1 VICPGSVKYGAK
13 AKPILIQDVIV
24 LGDEMATTATLGVIV
39 GNRDFFPDV
48 LISEARRDLTKLFAE
63 LAIEPVWLGPEDSK
77 LGAVE
82 TWTDARKCGDLLRRE
97 RERIDG
103 VLVCLPNFGDEK
115 GVADSIRL
123 ADVNVPIL
131 VQASPDDLDQFG
143 LDRRRD
149 AFCGKISV
157 CNNLRQFGFKYTLT
171 RDHTVTVLDPRF
183 REDLIKFV
191 QTCKVVRGLSRVRIG
206 AVGARPNA
214 FNTTRYSEKLFENTG
229 ISTNTIDLSEVFG
242 DAARINDGDTRIKA
256 RIDQIHAYADTSAAP
271 AESLLRMAKFAL
283 IVDDWMDSL
292 GISATAMQCW
302 SSLQKNF
309 GVNVCTIMSMMSQRM
324 MPSACEVDIA
334 GVISM
339 YALQLAS
346 GRPSALVD
354 WNNNYGGNPDK
365 CVLFH
370 CGNWPT
376 EFLPDAKMGTAPI
389 LGTTLGEENTVG
401 TLNGRTDSGP
411 LTIAR
416 VSTDDLSGSISTY
429 VAQGDFTDDPL
440 NTFGARAVVDV
451 PGLPGLMH
459 VICQHGFE
467 HHAAMSRS
475 HCGDAVAEAMSRY
488 KGWRTYHHGRS
499 GELAPIPSMI

>member
-1 VICPGSVKYGAK
+1 
-13 AKPILIQDVIV
+13 
-24 LGDEMATTATLGVIV
+24 MATLGVIL

-48 LISEARRDLTKLFAE
+48 LVGEARRDLQKLFVAMS
-63 LAIEPVWLGPEDSK
+63 IEPIWLSTEETK

-82 TWTDARKCGDLLRRE
+82 TWPDAQKCGELLRRN
-97 RERIDG
+97 RDRLDG
-103 VLVCLPNFGDEK
+103 ILVCLPNFGDEK

-123 ADVNVPIL
+123 ADVRVPIL
-131 VQASPDDLDQFG
+131 VHACPDDLDQFG

-157 CNNLRQFGFKYTLT
+157 CNNLRQYGFKYSLT
-171 RDHTVTVLDPRF
+171 RDHTVAISDPRF
-183 REDLIKFV
+183 REDLVQFL
-191 QTCKVVRGLSRVRIG
+191 QTCKVVRGLNRVRIG

-214 FNTTRYSEKLFENTG
+214 FNTTRYSEKLLENAG
-229 ISTNTIDLSEVFG
+229 ISTHTIDLSEIFG
-242 DAARINDGDTRIKA
+242 EAGRISDSDPRLKQRIE
-256 RIDQIHAYADTSAAP
+256 QIHAYVDTSSAP
-271 AESLLRMAKFAL
+271 AESLVRMAKFA
-283 IVDDWMDSL
+283 IVVDNWMDAL
-292 GISATAMQCW
+292 GLSATAMQCW

-370 CGNWPT
+370 CGNWAT
-376 EFLPDAKMGTAPI
+376 DFLPDAKMGTAPI

-401 TLNGRTDSGP
+401 ALNGRTDSGP
-411 LTIAR
+411 VTIAR
-416 VSTDDLSGSISTY
+416 ISTDDLTGSISGY
-429 VAQGDFTDDPL
+429 VAQGKFTDDPL
-440 NTFGARAVVDV
+440 NTFGSRAVVDV
-451 PGLPGLMH
+451 PALPQLMH

-475 HCGDAVAEAMSRY
+475 HTADAVAEALSRY
-488 KGWRTYHHGRS
+488 NGWRTYQHKRAPD
-499 GELAPIPSMI
+499 LAALPCTI